1 VYLTATTGRAV
12 VCPAGFQSFIARR
25 ALAVLSLIA
34 AASAPLA
41 AQTSRVFDTGIVLG
55 GDWLQAN
62 ALPLDCDAVHS
73 GSVSLSLRRRR
84 WGVEAGFLRVART
97 LSTVQGGT
105 ISAGPLLHWGPVL
118 FFPTVGVLGGKAEA
132 SRDSTGY
139 DFVGTGGVVGHQP
152 RYTYSS
158 AGTAGGN
165 LALTVE
171 APLFRALGV
180 RAVASQWYFSGA
192 PLEGDRERFLAGAGL
207 SLRVGR

>member
-12 VCPAGFQSFIARR
+12 VCPAGFHSFIARR
-25 ALAVLSLIA
+25 CLAILSLIA
-34 AASAPLA
+34 AASAPVA
-41 AQTSRVFDTGIVLG
+41 AQTSRVFDSGIVLG

-62 ALPLDCDAVHS
+62 ALPLDRDAVHS
-73 GSVSLSLRRRR
+73 GSVNLSLRRHS
-84 WGVEAGFLRVART
+84 WGVEAGFLRIART
-97 LSTVQGGT
+97 LSTIQGGT
-105 ISAGPLLHWGPVL
+105 ISAGPLLHWGPIL
-118 FFPTVGVLGGKAEA
+118 FFPTVGGLVGKAEA

-192 PLEGDRERFLAGAGL
+192 PLEGDRERFLAGVGL